1 MSQTYPFKGD
11 KKQLQDD
18 VQILPKGKYRL
29 KVVYVKVGESKS
41 GRVMFRLKFAPVKEK
56 GNYGILVNSTLNSE
70 DVVSHSIAV
79 HKCKKCGMRY
89 VGTVSINPDNY
100 IDKLINADVFI
111 DNYNGKESNK
121 ISTVHSDDLNQPV
134 GSEEDDDNSIP
145 F

>member
-56 GNYGILVNSTLNSE
+56 GNYGIWDIITLIPE
-70 DVVSHSIAV
+70 DADGHGITV
-79 HKCKKCGMRY
+79 HKLKQLGMPY
-89 VGTVSINPDNY
+89 DGQVSINPDNFM
-100 IDKLINADVFI
+100 DKVINADVFI